1 VDVRRFL
8 LSLGGLL
15 LGTVTAVVTLRFVG
29 SPATAPIAWLGVVWL
44 LSLLAGMILSAPFFV
59 RPPGRVGVWNVR
71 ASGVVRVLLLVV
83 RSVTWLGTMLLW
95 GFWELI
101 FLAWDPRKGRTTTGS

>member
-1 VDVRRFL
+1 
-8 LSLGGLL
+8 
-15 LGTVTAVVTLRFVG
+15 
-29 SPATAPIAWLGVVWL
+29 
-44 LSLLAGMILSAPFFV
+44 
-59 RPPGRVGVWNVR
+59 
-71 ASGVVRVLLLVV
+71 LLLVV